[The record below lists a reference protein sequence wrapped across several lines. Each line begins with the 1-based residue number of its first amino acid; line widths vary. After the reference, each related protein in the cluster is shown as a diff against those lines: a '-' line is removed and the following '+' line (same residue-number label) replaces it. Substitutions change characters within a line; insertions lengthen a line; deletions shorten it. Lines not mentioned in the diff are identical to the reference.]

1 MRIRTRGG
9 RRRLLLFV
17 GLGWAFV
24 TGRASKGAA
33 PVKYHL
39 QIAPQPLDSALQE
52 FARQS
57 GVQVVY
63 FSRLTHGLR
72 APALD
77 GYYTLEVAIR
87 ALLAQSGLNFR
98 VINAKTVE
106 IKQETHQ

>member
-1 MRIRTRGG
+1 MRIRARGG

-17 GLGWAFV
+17 GLGWAFI

-33 PVKYHL
+33 PVRYHL
-39 QIAPQPLDSALQE
+39 QIAAQPLDPALQE

-63 FSRLTHGLR
+63 FSRITDGLR
-72 APALD
+72 APALE
-77 GYYTLEVAIR
+77 GYYTLEAAIR
-87 ALLAQSGLNFR
+87 ALLVGSGLNFR
-98 VINAKTVE
+98 VINPKTVE

>member
-1 MRIRTRGG
+1 MRIRGTRG

-17 GLGWAFV
+17 GLGWAFI
-24 TGRASKGAA
+24 TGRGAKGVES
-33 PVKYHL
+33 VKYHL
-39 QIAPQPLDSALQE
+39 QIAAQPLDSALQE

-63 FSRLTHGLR
+63 FSRLTDELR

-77 GYYTLEVAIR
+77 GYYTLEAAIR
-87 ALLAQSGLNFR
+87 ALLAQSPLDFR

-106 IKQETHQ
+106 IRPETHQ

>member
-1 MRIRTRGG
+1 MRIRARGG

-17 GLGWAFV
+17 GLGWAFI
-24 TGRASKGAA
+24 TGRASKGAP

-39 QIAPQPLDSALQE
+39 QITAQSLDSSLQE

-63 FSRLTHGLR
+63 FSRITDGLR

-77 GYYTLEVAIR
+77 GYYTLDAAIR

-106 IKQETHQ
+106 IKREAHQ